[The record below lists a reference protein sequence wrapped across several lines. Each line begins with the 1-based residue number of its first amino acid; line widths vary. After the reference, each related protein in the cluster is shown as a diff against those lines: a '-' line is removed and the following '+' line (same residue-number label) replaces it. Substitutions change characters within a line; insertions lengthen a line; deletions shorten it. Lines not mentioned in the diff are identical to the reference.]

1 MKRVTSTVSRH
12 TLDAR
17 RQKLLTTLALPPA
30 GLPGSLVLSHR
41 RCGSPTCHC
50 HDDAQ
55 GHPSWTLTFMVEG
68 AKRVA
73 HVPTETVDAVRR
85 RVEDGNTFKRGV
97 AECLAINA
105 QLMVLDRQTRARP
118 VRRAA
123 RAPRGAR

>member
-1 MKRVTSTVSRH
+1 
-12 TLDAR
+12 
-17 RQKLLTTLALPPA
+17 
-30 GLPGSLVLSHR
+30 
-41 RCGSPTCHC
+41 
-50 HDDAQ
+50 
-55 GHPSWTLTFMVEG
+55 MVEG